1 MLFIPTPD
9 SVIVTDTAT
18 TFITKNHTICLTI
31 PPPSLTKLVT
41 MIKEILIDFI
51 LP

>member
-18 TFITKNHTICLTI
+18 TSITKKSHYLFDNS
-31 PPPSLTKLVT
+31 PPSLTKLVT

>member
-9 SVIVTDTAT
+9 SVIVTQL
-18 TFITKNHTICLTI
+18 ICLTI
-31 PPPSLTKLVT
+31 PPSLTKLVT

>member
-18 TFITKNHTICLTI
+18 TSITKKSHYLFDN
-31 PPPSLTKLVT
+31 PPLPHKTCNNDKRN
-41 MIKEILIDFI
+41 ID
-51 LP
+51 